1 MQWDQT
7 RLSELGLMN
16 MEDTVDE
23 IHVLAIQ
30 CNTFAEP
37 QTGDSQ

>member
-7 RLSELGLMN
+7 GLSELGLTN

-23 IHVLAIQ
+23 IYVLVIQ
-30 CNTFAEP
+30 CKAFADS

>member
-1 MQWDQT
+1 VGQT
-7 RLSELGLMN
+7 GLSELGLAN

-23 IHVLAIQ
+23 VHGLAIQ

-37 QTGDSQ
+37 QTGDSE

>member
-7 RLSELGLMN
+7 GLPELGLTN

-30 CNTFAEP
+30 CKTFSYP
-37 QTGDSQ
+37 

>member
-1 MQWDQT
+1 MQWNQT
-7 RLSELGLMN
+7 GLSKLGLTN

-30 CNTFAEP
+30 CNTFTEP